1 MAYSILPK
9 LKKIAGNNKLL
20 VENIFSLS
28 VLQGAN
34 YLLPLITVPYLVRVL
49 GPERYGLL
57 GFAQAFAQYFVILT
71 DYGFNM
77 SATRQIAMN
86 QNDPQA
92 ISEIFS
98 SVTLIKLALMLISFL
113 LMVGIVSFLPQ
124 FQQYAPVYYVS
135 FLLVVGNVLFPV
147 WFFQGMESMKYIT
160 VLNLIAKSLST
171 LAIFALVHSKEDYL
185 MAAGVQA
192 SGFVVAGLLSVGVL
206 IKFFSLRLIWPSPK
220 TLLQALIDG
229 WYVFI
234 STASVSLYTTSS
246 TFILGLL
253 TNHQTVG
260 YYNAANTLTRAV
272 QGLLSPVYQA
282 IYPHMNALANQ
293 SGEAAL
299 SFIRKILLY
308 LSLASFLFSVSLF
321 CLAEPLV
328 HIVMGDKFLE
338 SIVLVRLMAFMPLL
352 ISFSSL
358 FAQTMLTFSLN
369 KPLSQILLFSGL
381 FNLALIV
388 PMTYWLGVEG
398 TVISV
403 LLTEILVT
411 GSMGFLLQKRGY
423 NLFQFQT

>member
-1 MAYSILPK
+1 MMHFILPK
-9 LKKIAGNNKLL
+9 LKNVVENNKLL

-160 VLNLIAKSLST
+160 VLNLIAKLLST

-206 IKFFSLRLIWPSPK
+206 VKFFPLRLIWPSTK
-220 TLLQALIDG
+220 TLLQVIIDG

-234 STASVSLYTTSS
+234 STASISLYTTSS
-246 TFILGLL
+246 IFILGLL
-253 TNHQTVG
+253 TNNQIVG

-272 QGLLSPVYQA
+272 QGLLNPVYQA
-282 IYPHMNALANQ
+282 IYPHMNALAKQ
-293 SGEAAL
+293 SSEVAL
-299 SFIRKILLY
+299 SFIRKSLLY
-308 LSLASFLFSVSLF
+308 LSSASFLFSVSLF

-328 HIVMGDKFLE
+328 RIVMGDKFLE
-338 SIVLVRLMAFMPLL
+338 SILLVRLMASLPLL

-358 FAQTMLTFSLN
+358 FGQAMLTFSLN

-388 PMTYWLGVEG
+388 PMTHWLGVEG

-403 LLTEILVT
+403 LLTETLVSV
-411 GSMGFLLQKRGY
+411 SMGFLLQKRGY